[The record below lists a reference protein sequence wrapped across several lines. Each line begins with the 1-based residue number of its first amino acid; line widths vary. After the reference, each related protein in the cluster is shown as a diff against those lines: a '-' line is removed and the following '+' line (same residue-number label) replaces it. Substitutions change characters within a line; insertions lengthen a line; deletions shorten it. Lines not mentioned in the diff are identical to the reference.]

1 MSTPLDIQHAKHMH
15 HSTLSTVVCLGVPY
29 LCAVSH
35 IWHNLW
41 KMLLNTKF
49 VFFFSLQLLPKTFL
63 ILRRIWQDAITVH
76 RSSYK
81 VPITLVRFYWNLN
94 FLERVSKIPQ
104 VPYLKTIS
112 PLGAKLFRADGQ
124 RDRHAETYSHFL
136 QFCKLNYKHLVV
148 CYFFY
153 NYTLLCSYN
162 WGLSHLINKC
172 VACQSF
178 HIFLTCTRWW
188 FTD

>member
-1 MSTPLDIQHAKHMH
+1 MQSTCTIAHCQLWSVWVYHIYAQYLTYGTIYEKCYW
-15 HSTLSTVVCLGVPY
+15 TQNLS
-29 LCAVSH
+29 S
-35 IWHNLW
+35 
-41 KMLLNTKF
+41 
-49 VFFFSLQLLPKTFL
+49 FFSLQLLPKTFL